1 MGAAGVG
8 RILVVDNDTLV
19 ADLVALLLRRRGHA
33 VTVRSDVASAL
44 AFIGSNLVDIVV
56 SDLRMKG
63 QDGDVLVAALR
74 DDLDAPP
81 VVMMTAESE
90 LEVLEQL
97 VRDGIHGLVIKPFE
111 PSLLICTVEIAMRK
125 SAEMRGLRSALR
137 SGGATGTG
145 QWFASRNKEAL
156 LVSAMESQ
164 RTVYEAHALSVAS
177 GIEGGVANG
186 SMHGD
191 RFARFA
197 VTIAASAGCTP
208 SEVEGIRRA
217 SPWHDIGMIEM
228 VGAMRT
234 ERGRWSDEE
243 VARMRGHCEAGAMR
257 LSRGGALVDDSA
269 VRMARSHHERWD
281 GGGYPH
287 GLQGEEIPLEGRVAA
302 IADALDAMTA
312 RRSYRARLGW
322 EEAMSQLRLEAGSA
336 FDPRLVEAAVRAEP
350 ELRQIAEFIEDV

>member
-1 MGAAGVG
+1 MG

-33 VTVRSDVASAL
+33 VTVLGDVASAL
-44 AFIGSNLVDIVV
+44 AFIASNPLDVVV

-97 VRDGIHGLVIKPFE
+97 VRGGIHGLVIKPFE
-111 PSLLICTVEIAMRK
+111 PSLLICTVELAMRK
-125 SAEMRGLRSALR
+125 SSEMRGLRSALR

-145 QWFASRNKEAL
+145 QWFASRNKEEL
-156 LVSAMESQ
+156 LVSEMASQ

-177 GIEGGVANG
+177 GLEGGVESG

-191 RFARFA
+191 RFARYA

-208 SEVEGIRRA
+208 TEVEGIRRA
-217 SPWHDIGMIEM
+217 SPWHDVGMIEM
-228 VGAMRT
+228 VGALRSK
-234 ERGRWSDEE
+234 GGVWSDAEITQ
-243 VARMRGHCEAGAMR
+243 MRGHCEAGAR
-257 LSRGGALVDDSA
+257 LLARGGALVDDSA

-281 GGGYPH
+281 GRGYPH
-287 GLQGEEIPLEGRVAA
+287 GLQGEAIPLEGRVAA

-312 RRSYRARLGW
+312 HRSYRARLGW
-322 EEAMSQLRLEAGSA
+322 EEAISQLRSEAGSA

-350 ELRQIAEFIEDV
+350 ELRQIAAFIKDA